1 LVLKA
6 KLDIDTEVRSTESVK
21 LIINYESE
29 NNIKVYIA
37 DSKHMIRVINLT
49 SDEYKETDP

>member
-1 LVLKA
+1 VLKA